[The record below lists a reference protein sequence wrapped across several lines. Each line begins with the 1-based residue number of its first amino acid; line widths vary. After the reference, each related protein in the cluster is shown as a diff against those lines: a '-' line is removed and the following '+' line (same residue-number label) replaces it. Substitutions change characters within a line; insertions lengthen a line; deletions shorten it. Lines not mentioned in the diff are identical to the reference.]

1 MQRETVCGVRNYL
14 FILFN
19 SMITCNV
26 ETIQFIK
33 LLFLNNG
40 FKELVF
46 HEGN

>member
-1 MQRETVCGVRNYL
+1 MQRETVCGVRIYL
-14 FILFN
+14 LIFFN

-33 LLFLNNG
+33 LLFLNND